1 MNLSRSSNLKI
12 LQAQV
17 LRTRSWK
24 PPLPPP
30 KRKCVDWQPSG
41 KKIIISCTCRSG
53 RPQIL
58 WPWLTNLASLNGQPH
73 RVRDQACKFGGPR
86 YKNTSHHVCQR
97 WIVELGF
104 FFLFWIDF
112 QVQTGNWESIPK
124 SEAGTNLETKVH
136 QTSCKLNLKFKLSG
150 WKLTYEHMEQCSRRP
165 SRCFHLRLLLR
176 LHRIG
181 FGSHFR
187 SNLIRCHTNHI
198 GCNTGCLGMSPPQPA
213 SHSPQLRS
221 AAPAAGLPTP
231 SSPPMHQ
238 LRPPSSFLSSSHPSL
253 DSGLDV
259 LLRPSPVQHASQV
272 QFIAQ
277 PHANIEAILEHN
289 FHPIKCINPDL
300 SPKTIMIELL
310 NRLGYDESSI
320 R

>member
-1 MNLSRSSNLKI
+1 MHMQVRSASNSLTLTHQPCKPERPTTQSSRSSLQVWWAKVQEYEPSCVPKMNRGAWFLLLILDWFSSSNRKLRI
-12 LQAQV
+12 NPKKRSGDQPWDKGPPNFLQAQ
-17 LRTRSWK
+17 
-24 PPLPPP
+24 
-30 KRKCVDWQPSG
+30 
-41 KKIIISCTCRSG
+41 
-53 RPQIL
+53 
-58 WPWLTNLASLNGQPH
+58 A
-73 RVRDQACKFGGPR
+73 
-86 YKNTSHHVCQR
+86 
-97 WIVELGF
+97 
-104 FFLFWIDF
+104 
-112 QVQTGNWESIPK
+112 QVQAIG
-124 SEAGTNLETKVH
+124 LE
-136 QTSCKLNLKFKLSG
+136 
-150 WKLTYEHMEQCSRRP
+150 TYEHMEQCSRRP

-238 LRPPSSFLSSSHPSL
+238 LRPPSSFLSSSSHPSL
-253 DSGLDV
+253 DPGLLDV

-277 PHANIEAILEHN
+277 PQANKQGILEHN